1 MNQLSQTGPRVS
13 TRDIYRLFGY
23 AEHRALKAVIASHLE
38 DFDIFG
44 ELRKTS
50 TLLDGVGTGGRPSE
64 YYLLNLDHLM
74 LLSCLVRNRKGSPKK
89 DIALKLI
96 EAYKSASLKSIYSLL
111 SSIDVKDLPEDRY
124 VYVAQEEVSGRY
136 KIGISKDPE
145 RRVKELNIGNP
156 EGLKLVHAY
165 LATEEGYQSEII
177 AHKIFEDSRLRSEWF
192 GGDIKLNKLPSYRAA
207 HEDRTEEPFCDCVDC
222 AIYDQGYDVVLM
234 MDGVPSKSEAAVQ
247 IKKKT
252 KLTDKMISDVLEKM
266 FDLGVVK

>member
-1 MNQLSQTGPRVS
+1 MNQLSQNDPRVS
-13 TRDIYRLFGY
+13 TRDIYRFFGVK
-23 AEHRALKAVIASHLE
+23 ENRMLVSLIDKHMD
-38 DFDIFG
+38 DFSELG
-44 ELRKTS
+44 EVRKTS
-50 TLLDGVGTGGRPSE
+50 TILDGVNTGGRPAN

-74 LLSCLVRNRKGSPKK
+74 LLACLSRNKK
-89 DIALKLI
+89 DSTKNKIVMQLI

-111 SSIDVKDLPEDRY
+111 STIDVEGLPEDRY
-124 VYVAQEEVSGRY
+124 VYVAQEKESGRY

-156 EGLKLVHAY
+156 EELKLVHAY
-165 LATEEGYQSEII
+165 LATEDGYQSEII

-192 GGDIKLNKLPSYRAA
+192 GSDIELNKLPSYRAT
-207 HEDRTEEPFCDCVDC
+207 HEDRKEEPFCDCIDC
-222 AIYDQGYDVVLM
+222 AIYDQCYDVVLM

-252 KLTDKMISDVLEKM
+252 KLTDKMIADVLDTM